1 MRALLLGLFRLLLPL
16 DRTVLYETP
25 FSYTTEDSFTY
36 LTCNIA
42 NAWGQYHLISLI
54 GTLKHILI
62 AGGWF
67 VLGLRSTYLSFVYFF
82 LNGYIPV
89 WGCMLPAVEI
99 MTVSV
104 TIHCHYSWRFLF
116 CVLLTTCFL
125 ETDLFRKALKLMIYF
140 KGTPSSK
147 EKARSITGLCQTVP
161 LKGYAYKEQQ

>member
-36 LTCNIA
+36 LTCYIA
-42 NAWGQYHLISLI
+42 NARGQYHLISLI

-82 LNGYIPV
+82 SEWLHSCLRLY
-89 WGCMLPAVEI
+89 A
-99 MTVSV
+99 
-104 TIHCHYSWRFLF
+104 
-116 CVLLTTCFL
+116 TC
-125 ETDLFRKALKLMIYF
+125 
-140 KGTPSSK
+140 S
-147 EKARSITGLCQTVP
+147 
-161 LKGYAYKEQQ
+161 